1 MRELT
6 VFLLDEPL
14 SNLYAKL
21 RAAAREELTQFHER
35 VKTTTITIGV
45 GVPIY
50 LVRGDVYFWGS
61 LMAACLIASL
71 PIAVVY
77 NVFLDRFIAGFAVG
91 AVK

>member
-1 MRELT
+1 MREPT

-14 SNLYAKL
+14 SNLDAKL
-21 RAAAREELTQFHER
+21 RAAAREELTQFHKR
-35 VKTTTITIGV
+35 VKTTTIYV
-45 GVPIY
+45 MHDQVEAKAM
-50 LVRGDVYFWGS
+50 GDRIWGS

-77 NVFLDRFIAGFAVG
+77 NVFLDRFIAGFTVG